1 MVKNQKNLDK
11 VAVIFVQKL
20 LSYINT
26 YRLRLRFTHLGSVF
40 VYGASE
46 YTLGSSN
53 YISEK
58 SFINTSDEYSRSKF
72 KADAIIQNNI
82 EKIIINI
89 FHILF

>member
-11 VAVIFVQKL
+11 VNVIFVQKL

-26 YRLRLRFTHLGSVF
+26 YRLRLRFIQLGSVS
-40 VYGASE
+40 VYGASK

-58 SFINTSDEYSRSKF
+58 VSL
-72 KADAIIQNNI
+72 IQAMSTQEVNLKQI
-82 EKIIINI
+82 QLFKII
-89 FHILF
+89 LKKS